1 MARENDRRFSES
13 EEQLFEK
20 LEAVINKTVKQ
31 VCENQIPART
41 EEPALSSRI
50 AQAIETEL
58 EHHPVEVDG
67 MRVEVATQDV
77 PSHGPNTLERK
88 TGIDLYVSVIRHDE
102 DEAVSKGILVQSK
115 QGRSIQRDHK
125 RLRNQSNR
133 MSTRSEESYVVIF
146 DDDNAFA
153 IPAKRSCYPKLPD
166 DFRRD
171 EISIGELLA
180 DGFRCS
186 RGDENIGRDPEIPR
200 PQPMRD
206 IMQRLKARSGLALVS
221 RPIKRAD
228 EG

>member
-1 MARENDRRFSES
+1 
-13 EEQLFEK
+13 
-20 LEAVINKTVKQ
+20 
-31 VCENQIPART
+31 
-41 EEPALSSRI
+41 
-50 AQAIETEL
+50 
-58 EHHPVEVDG
+58 
-67 MRVEVATQDV
+67 
-77 PSHGPNTLERK
+77 
-88 TGIDLYVSVIRHDE
+88 
-102 DEAVSKGILVQSK
+102 
-115 QGRSIQRDHK
+115 
-125 RLRNQSNR
+125 
-133 MSTRSEESYVVIF
+133 MSTRSEELYVVIF

-228 EG
+228 EGSIPYAQRYSRLWAAGQAMSSPDTERSKSANTPARTMAGRIYCPVGLATSQRLPSSALSASRCVLR